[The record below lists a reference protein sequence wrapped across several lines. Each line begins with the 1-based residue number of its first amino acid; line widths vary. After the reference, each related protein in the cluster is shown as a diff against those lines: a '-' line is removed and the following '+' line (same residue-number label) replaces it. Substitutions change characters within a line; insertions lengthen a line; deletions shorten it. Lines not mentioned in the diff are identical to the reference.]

1 MLKPARIDRGLSESP
16 DAQRSSDTVRVWD
29 RVVRSFHWSLVLSFG
44 VAWFTA
50 HSSGGVH
57 HWAGYAAAGL
67 ISMRLVWGVLGTPY
81 ARFSQF
87 VRDPKTV
94 MRYLFSIIAG
104 REARYIG
111 HNPAGGMMVLALI
124 ATMAVTAL
132 TGWTMTTDTY
142 FGVQWVEWMH
152 SLAADGLLML
162 VLVHIGGVAL
172 ASFRHRENLVQ
183 AMVTGRK
190 RKAGSADVA

>member
-1 MLKPARIDRGLSESP
+1 MLKPARIDRGLSEYP
-16 DAQRSSDTVRVWD
+16 DAQRSDTVRVWD
-29 RVVRSFHWSLVLSFG
+29 RVVRSFHWGLVLSFG

-50 HSSGGVH
+50 HSSEGLH
-57 HWAGYAAAGL
+57 QWAGYAAAGL

-87 VRDPKTV
+87 LRDPKTV

-124 ATMAVTAL
+124 ATMAMTAL
-132 TGWTMTTDTY
+132 TGWMMTTDTY
-142 FGVQWVEWMH
+142 FGVQWVEWTH
-152 SLAADGLLML
+152 SLVAHGLLIL

-190 RKAGSADVA
+190 RKAESADVA

>member
-1 MLKPARIDRGLSESP
+1 MLKPARIDRCLSENS
-16 DAQRSSDTVRVWD
+16 DAQRSDTVRVWD
-29 RVVRSFHWSLVLSFG
+29 RVVRSFHWGLVLSFG

-50 HSSGGVH
+50 HSSEDLH
-57 HWAGYAAAGL
+57 QWAGYAAAGL
-67 ISMRLVWGVLGTPY
+67 ISMRLVWGVLGTRY

-87 VRDPKTV
+87 LRDPKTV
-94 MRYLFSIIAG
+94 MRYLFSIMAG

-124 ATMAVTAL
+124 ATMAMTAL
-132 TGWTMTTDTY
+132 TGWIMTTDTY
-142 FGVQWVEWMH
+142 FGVQWVEWTH
-152 SLAADGLLML
+152 SLAAHGLLIL

-172 ASFRHRENLVQ
+172 ASFRHRENLVH

-190 RKAGSADVA
+190 RKAESADVA